1 MLMSCEEI
9 DILRLLW
16 QCRCA
21 DRSDLEKAF
30 SKETLDV
37 LLSARL
43 IRKLRARNAL
53 VLTEQSKELLKQSF
67 DDLPEDVQ
75 FAYRAG
81 DIDRRIR
88 LAQLTLTA
96 YRAGLRIN
104 AKDILSLQTGGTFFL
119 PSVMRKRGMNPWSSS
134 RVGALL
140 RLGDQLCAAH
150 YVCPDIGSIL
160 LTEELNTFTNN
171 TAQIKNI
178 RRSFLFAGESY
189 ETILAVLKEPPSEK
203 DNQLVSYADA
213 YRKLRL
219 PVHLLP
225 CNDTGA
231 LQLQI
236 MATPDYR
243 KRLTLAALKAQ
254 YAEAPKEQPEWD
266 AMFRGMPFVMA
277 ADMDIKRL
285 GAAIK
290 AARAAGQKQVALACL
305 EEQARTVYF
314 PYYRDKGL
322 ARVFILADHAIEEAL
337 GHPTALYVPKRKP
350 YETKEGD
357 VIYAPLIQTAR
368 KAGRPHR
375 E

>member
-1 MLMSCEEI
+1 MQNL
-9 DILRLLW
+9 
-16 QCRCA
+16 
-21 DRSDLEKAF
+21 KAC
-30 SKETLDV
+30 
-37 LLSARL
+37 RL
-43 IRKLRARNAL
+43 IRRHRTSGAL
-53 VLTEQSKELLKQSF
+53 TLTVEGNDFLDKYF
-67 DDLPEDVQ
+67 DDLPENIPL
-75 FAYRAG
+75 AYKPA
-81 DIDRRIR
+81 DTLRRIR

-96 YRAGLRIN
+96 YRAGLTIN
-104 AKDILSLQTGGTFFL
+104 AKDLLSLQSNGTFFL
-119 PSVMRKRGMNPWSSS
+119 PSVMRKRGMNPWSNS

-140 RLGDQLCAAH
+140 RLSDQLCAAH

-189 ETILAVLKEPPSEK
+189 ETILAALKETPSEK

-236 MATPDYR
+236 MATPNYR
-243 KRLTLAALKAQ
+243 KRLTRAALKAQ
-254 YAEAPKEQPEWD
+254 YTEAPKEQPEWD
-266 AMFRGMPFVMA
+266 AMFHGMPFVMA
-277 ADMDIKRL
+277 ADMDFKRL

-290 AARAAGQKQVALACL
+290 AARAVGQKQVALACL

-337 GHPTALYVPKRKP
+337 GHPTTLYVPKRKP